1 MTFSG
6 FTARRRRGVGGRYRH
21 RQRSDTGR
29 HIIKVEKNGVASYQV
44 VTARG
49 ISYDLYDEDGNQL
62 AADARTGARYEGEG
76 AV

>member
-6 FTARRRRGVGGRYRH
+6 FTADGVAVSEDGTVTVSGLT
-21 RQRSDTGR
+21 TGR

-62 AADARTGARYEGEG
+62 GGRRRTGARYEGEG